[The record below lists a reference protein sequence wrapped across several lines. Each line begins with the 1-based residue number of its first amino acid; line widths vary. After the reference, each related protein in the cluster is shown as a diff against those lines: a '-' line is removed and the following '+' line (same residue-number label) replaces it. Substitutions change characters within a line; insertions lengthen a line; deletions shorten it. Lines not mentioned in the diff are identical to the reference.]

1 MPYFC
6 FGTTKIT
13 FVVELVSASRLIYKA
28 HCMKQIIAAFLL
40 ISFIGTAQEPEEK
53 VSSKIEEVT
62 VFLSGAQIHRTAKVK
77 LNKGDN
83 AIRLTGLSRYITN
96 NSIQVEGQEGLT
108 IVSVSQENNYIET
121 TDEPSDIKIMR
132 LELESL
138 VNKYQIELNESE
150 VLQAEKEMILANG
163 EIKGT
168 ETGVDAIELLD
179 IADYYRER
187 LNKIDFALLEKE
199 KTKKSLNKK
208 IQNFNK
214 QLKEFGYKRNQ
225 PVGEIIVKISS
236 DRARQATINF
246 NYMVT
251 QAGWQPMYDVRSEDV
266 SGPIDLTYKGNVY
279 QRTGQEWKN
288 VKLNLSTGNPSVSGT
303 KPEFQ
308 TWNLSVYDNDRRGG
322 SGKGRKS
329 KAYATGYSLQASDD
343 EGGSSADFT
352 IADATGVNTEF
363 KISLPYTIPTD
374 GKKLAVE
381 IQKHKLPV
389 DYNYYAVPK
398 LDPDAYLLAG
408 ISGWDDLYLLSGE
421 AFVYYQGTYVGNS
434 YLDAATTED
443 TLYLSLGRDNNVFV
457 QRKKVKDFCSD
468 AVIGSNRK
476 TEIAMEISVKNTK
489 KSPIRIDIEDQIPIS
504 TDKDISIDV
513 SDTGDAIYDEES
525 GLLVWEMTLA
535 PGESRTV
542 QFRYSVKRPKDTYI
556 PNL

>member
-1 MPYFC
+1 
-6 FGTTKIT
+6 
-13 FVVELVSASRLIYKA
+13 
-28 HCMKQIIAAFLL
+28 MKQIVIALL
-40 ISFIGTAQEPEEK
+40 LSSFISSAQEQEEK
-53 VSSKIEEVT
+53 ATSKIEEVT
-62 VFLSGAQIHRTAKVK
+62 VFLSGAQIYRNANVR

-83 AIRLTGLSRYITN
+83 TIRLTGLSRFITN
-96 NSIQVEGQEGLT
+96 NSIQVSGQEGLT

-163 EIKGT
+163 EISGSD
-168 ETGVDAIELLD
+168 TGVDAIELLD

-187 LNKIDFALLEKE
+187 LNEIDFALLEKE
-199 KTKKSLNKK
+199 KKKKSLNKK
-208 IQNFNK
+208 IQNFNN

-236 DRARQATINF
+236 DQAKQATLKF

-251 QAGWQPMYDVRSEDV
+251 NAGWQPKYDVRSDDV
-266 SGPIDLTYKGNVY
+266 SGPIELTYKGNVY
-279 QRTGQEWKN
+279 QNTGQEWKN
-288 VKLNLSTGNPSVSGT
+288 VRLNLSTGNPSVSGS
-303 KPEFQ
+303 KPEFY
-308 TWNLSVYDNDRRGG
+308 TWHLNAYDR
-322 SGKGRKS
+322 SAKKGKA
-329 KAYATGYSLQASDD
+329 KAYGGGRGEKSSTTGYDYNGRD
-343 EGGSSADFT
+343 EGGRTSADYT
-352 IADATGVNTEF
+352 VADATGVNTEF
-363 KISLPYTIPTD
+363 KISLPYTIPSD

-381 IQKHKLPV
+381 IQKHSLPV

-443 TLYLSLGRDNNVFV
+443 TLYISLGRDNNVFV

-476 TEIAMEISVKNTK
+476 TEVAMEVSVKNTK
-489 KSPIRIDIEDQIPIS
+489 KVAIKIDLEDQIPIS
-504 TDKDISIDV
+504 TNKDISIDV
-513 SDTGDAIYDEES
+513 LDDGGAKYDEES
-525 GLLVWEMTLA
+525 GLLVWELNLA
-535 PGESRTV
+535 PGESKTV
-542 QFRYSVKRPKDTYI
+542 QFRYSVKRPKNTYI